1 MYPDI
6 EGKLTSKLSTS
17 TNDFAAVYKQAL
29 TDQNLN
35 YLEGYLTIYK
45 EAAHILNEN
54 LELKSVSFISF
65 INKLRNRIT
74 QNKTDISARLN
85 EPVVCNR
92 NIINLN
98 GMKIKENKKRVY
110 EHGEDPNKITFEEE
124 KLSFENNENNLLN
137 PFLPHNYK
145 KLKDF

>member
-6 EGKLTSKLSTS
+6 EGKISSKFSTT
-17 TNDFAAVYKQAL
+17 TNDFAAIYKQAVS
-29 TDQNLN
+29 DQNLN

-54 LELKSVSFISF
+54 MELKNVSFISF
-65 INKLRNRIT
+65 INKLRNKIA

-110 EHGEDPNKITFEEE
+110 EDGENPKQIAFEEE
-124 KLSFENNENNLLN
+124 KLSFDNSDNNLNN

-145 KLKDF
+145 KLKDI